1 MKRSNIEKSFIQE
14 LVPLL
19 LKQVL
24 KEAFRQLVRLS
35 IVVGHKHL
43 LIVVPSRHHP
53 TVVALLR
60 IKVFQVLPTKEV
72 VDIPAVVLVRLRM

>member
-24 KEAFRQLVRLS
+24 KAFRQLVRLS

-43 LIVVPSRHHP
+43 LIVVLSRHHP

-60 IKVFQVLPTKEV
+60 IKVSQVLPTKEV
-72 VDIPAVVLVRLRM
+72 VDILAVVLVRLRM